1 MRVLVADPLAE
12 AGVAKLAAEFEV
24 DVRTGLGKPEL
35 LDIIGGYDAIV
46 VRSATQV
53 DADVIAVARNL
64 KVIARAGIGLDNV
77 DVRAATTR
85 GVLVCN
91 APQSNIISAAE
102 HTVALLLALARRI
115 PHADRNLRQGIW
127 RGAEPEG
134 TELHGKTLA
143 LLGLG
148 RVGTLVAQ
156 RCSSFG
162 MHLLAYDP
170 YVSPE
175 RAARIGVDLVGSV
188 PELCVVAD
196 VLSIHLPKTRETVGI
211 IGEPEL
217 RVMKPTARLIN
228 TARGGLIDEAA
239 LYQALTEGW
248 IAGAALDVFTEEPT
262 TSSPLFSLD
271 NVVVTPHLG
280 ASTTEAQDK
289 AGTMVAEAV
298 AAALKGE
305 FVASAVNLQANAV
318 VDDAV
323 RAFMP
328 LAEKLGRLFTALHQG
343 AAGQLTIEYRG
354 GIAGQDV
361 QAVTLSAL
369 KGLLTDVVHEP
380 VTYVNAPLLADERGI
395 KVTTLASTAAQ
406 DYVSLICLRGGDITV
421 AGTLVGPA
429 NRERL
434 VHVWGFDVD
443 MEPADHMVFFRYAD
457 RPGIV
462 GIIGTQLG
470 QAGVNI
476 ATMQVRRRQAG
487 GEAIM
492 AMAVDSHIPPE
503 ILPEIT
509 AAIGANDARA
519 IDLSLSL
526 GDHERSQNRRCPD
539 RDSRLDP

>member
-1 MRVLVADPLAE
+1 MRVLIADPLAE
-12 AGVAKLAAEFEV
+12 AGVAKLAAEYEV
-24 DVRTGLGKPEL
+24 DVRIGLGKPEL
-35 LDIIGGYDAIV
+35 LDVIGGYDAIV
-46 VRSATQV
+46 VRSATHV
-53 DADVIAVARNL
+53 DADVIAAGRNL

-77 DVRAATTR
+77 DVRAATVR

-115 PHADRNLRQGIW
+115 PHADRSLRQGVW

-134 TELHGKTLA
+134 TELHGKTLG

-175 RAARIGVDLVGSV
+175 RAARTGVDLVGSV
-188 PELCVVAD
+188 SELCAVAD
-196 VLSIHLPKTRETVGI
+196 VLSVHLPKTRETVGI
-211 IGEPEL
+211 VGEAEL
-217 RVMKPTARLIN
+217 RAMKPTARLIN
-228 TARGGLIDEAA
+228 TARGGLVDEQA
-239 LYQALTEGW
+239 LCRALTEGW
-248 IAGAALDVFTEEPT
+248 IAGAALDVFGEEPT
-262 TSSPLFSLD
+262 TSSPLFDLD
-271 NVVVTPHLG
+271 NIVVTPHLG

-289 AGTMVAEAV
+289 AGTMVADAV

-305 FVASAVNLQANAV
+305 FVASAVNLQAGAV
-318 VDDAV
+318 MADAV
-323 RAFMP
+323 RPFMP

-343 AAGQLTIEYRG
+343 VAGQLTIEYRG
-354 GIAGQDV
+354 RIAGQDIQV
-361 QAVTLSAL
+361 VTLSAL

-406 DYVSLICLRGGDITV
+406 DYVSLICLDGGDITV
-421 AGTLVGPA
+421 AGTLIGPT

-443 MEPADHMVFFRYAD
+443 MEPAAHMVFFRYVD

-476 ATMQVRRRQAG
+476 ATMQVGRRKAG
-487 GEAIM
+487 GEAVI
-492 AMAVDSHIPPE
+492 AMAVDSRVPPE
-503 ILPEIT
+503 VLPKIT

-519 IDLSLSL
+519 IDLT
-526 GDHERSQNRRCPD
+526 PD
-539 RDSRLDP
+539 RANPPRLLHA